1 MRDPAYR
8 WLIVEDNKIL
18 KAMLNSFEFSHV
30 KGVAES

>member
-1 MRDPAYR
+1 MRDSAYR
-8 WLIVEDNKIL
+8 WLIVEDSKIL

>member
-1 MRDPAYR
+1 MRDSAYR

-18 KAMLNSFEFSHV
+18 KALLNSFEFSHV

>member
-1 MRDPAYR
+1 MRDSAYR
-8 WLIVEDNKIL
+8 WLIVEYNKIF

>member
-1 MRDPAYR
+1 MRDSAYR
-8 WLIVEDNKIL
+8 WLIVADNKIL

>member
-1 MRDPAYR
+1 MRDSAYR

-18 KAMLNSFEFSHV
+18 KAILNSFEFSHV